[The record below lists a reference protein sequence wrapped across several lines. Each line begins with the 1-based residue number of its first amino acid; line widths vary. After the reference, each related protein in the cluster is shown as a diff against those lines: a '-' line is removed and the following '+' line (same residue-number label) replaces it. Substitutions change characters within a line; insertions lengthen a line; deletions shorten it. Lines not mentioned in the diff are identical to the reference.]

1 MLRAHR
7 DKIVT
12 EPAGIS
18 HTYRHGTGYSE
29 NVRHEGGTTA
39 VSTEQNP
46 TQQGP
51 QPPFPQQ
58 KQEPPGLESQMQP
71 RPDYGEESYQGSG
84 RLQGCGTIITGADS
98 GIGRAV
104 ALAFAREGADVLIS
118 YLSEDSDAQE
128 TARIVERAGR
138 KAVLVRGDV
147 GREEHCRQIVQRALQ
162 EFGRLDVLVNN
173 AAYQMTHESI
183 DELSSEEFD
192 YTFRTNIYATFFLSK
207 AALPHLKE
215 GGSIINTAS
224 IQAYEPTPTL
234 LAYAATK
241 GAIVTFTKALA
252 KEAIKKGIRV
262 NAVAPGPIWTP
273 LIPSTMP
280 EQKVEQFGQT
290 TPTQRPGQP
299 AELAPVYVFLASH
312 DASYITGEVIGV
324 TGGRPLP

>member
-1 MLRAHR
+1 MLSYV
-7 DKIVT
+7 DK
-12 EPAGIS
+12 
-18 HTYRHGTGYSE
+18 R
-29 NVRHEGGTTA
+29 GGTA
-39 VSTEQNP
+39 VRTDDTQRNP

-58 KQEPPGLESQMQP
+58 KQEPPGLESEMQP

-84 RLQGCGTIITGADS
+84 RLQGYGAIITGADS

-173 AAYQMTHESI
+173 AAFQMTHKSI

-207 AALPHLKE
+207 AALPHMTE

-224 IQAYEPTPTL
+224 IEAYEPNPML

-280 EQKVEQFGQT
+280 EQKVEQFGKT
-290 TPTQRPGQP
+290 TPMQRPGQP
-299 AELAPVYVFLASH
+299 AELAPVYAFLASR

>member
-1 MLRAHR
+1 MR
-7 DKIVT
+7 KIVVL
-12 EPAGIS
+12 S
-18 HTYRHGTGYSE
+18 FVDQR
-29 NVRHEGGTTA
+29 GGTV
-39 VSTEQNP
+39 VSVDDTQQNP

-58 KQEPPGLESQMQP
+58 KQEPPGLESEMQP

-84 RLQGCGTIITGADS
+84 RLQGYGTIITGADS

-173 AAYQMTHESI
+173 AAFQMTHESI
-183 DELSSEEFD
+183 EELSSEEFD

-207 AALPHLKE
+207 AALPHIKE

-224 IQAYEPTPTL
+224 IEAYEPNPTL

-299 AELAPVYVFLASH
+299 AEVAPVYVFLASR